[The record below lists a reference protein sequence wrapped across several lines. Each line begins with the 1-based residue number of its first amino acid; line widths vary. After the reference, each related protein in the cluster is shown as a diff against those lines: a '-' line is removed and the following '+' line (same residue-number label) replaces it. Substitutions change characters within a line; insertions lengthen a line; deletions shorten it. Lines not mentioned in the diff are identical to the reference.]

1 MVSPDLSGS
10 NHEFELKECSA
21 IIRLLI
27 KGIDLNLNDNIRNK
41 ISKLVTR
48 YPRKE
53 AALIPV
59 LHVVQ
64 KEFGYIPDES
74 VSEIAESLG
83 LPVTR
88 VHDVLSFYTM
98 FKRRK
103 AGKYHIQVCRTLS
116 CASRGAPELLAY
128 LEEQCRVACNQGVS
142 SDGIFS
148 IETVECLGSCATAPV
163 MQVNDDYY
171 ENLTREKIDELI
183 RKWKA

>member
-1 MVSPDLSGS
+1 MI
-10 NHEFELKECSA
+10 LKLPEN
-21 IIRLLI
+21 ILNEINRLI
-27 KGIDLNLNDNIRNK
+27 
-41 ISKLVTR
+41 TR

-59 LHVVQ
+59 LHLVQ
-64 KEFGYIPDES
+64 KEYGCIPDES
-74 VSEIAESLG
+74 AVEIASALE

-98 FKRRK
+98 FRTRP
-103 AGKYHIQVCRTLS
+103 AGKRHIQVCRTLS
-116 CASRGAPELLAY
+116 CAGRGAPELLAY
-128 LEEQCRVACNQGVS
+128 LEEQCGVACNQGVS
-142 SDGIFS
+142 SDGLFS

-183 RKWKA
+183 RRWKAE